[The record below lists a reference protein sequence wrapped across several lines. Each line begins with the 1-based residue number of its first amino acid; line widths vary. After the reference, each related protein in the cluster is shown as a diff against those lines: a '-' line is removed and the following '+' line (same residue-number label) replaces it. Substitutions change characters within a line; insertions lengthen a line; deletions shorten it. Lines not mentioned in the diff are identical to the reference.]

1 MDLERFRP
9 RSPSPGAR
17 EALNIA
23 GSGIVAAHLSNLIG
37 IKRALD
43 FVEAATLVAGEDDRI
58 RFMVVGDGP
67 YRAELQQAC
76 AERGISDRF
85 SFPGWIEHERI
96 AEVFNCT
103 DLVVMPSSGEA
114 QALVYLEAQACER
127 TLIASDIP
135 AGREV
140 VEDGQTGLLH
150 SPGDVARLAELI
162 LIAAR
167 DAQLRLRLGRESRR
181 RLERHALTH
190 VVSRYDGLLR
200 EVASR

>member
-1 MDLERFRP
+1 MIPNPVDLERFRP

-67 YRAELQQAC
+67 YRAELKAAC

-85 SFPGWIEHERI
+85 SFRAG
-96 AEVFNCT
+96 
-103 DLVVMPSSGEA
+103 SS
-114 QALVYLEAQACER
+114 
-127 TLIASDIP
+127 TSASP
-135 AGREV
+135 RSSTAP
-140 VEDGQTGLLH
+140 TWW
-150 SPGDVARLAELI
+150 
-162 LIAAR
+162 
-167 DAQLRLRLGRESRR
+167 
-181 RLERHALTH
+181 
-190 VVSRYDGLLR
+190 
-200 EVASR
+200 